1 MDSLDGSS
9 MIQSGSRVVE
19 RERQLNAEEKS
30 FRLGNMKGDYVK
42 VIKTSRELDGVQS
55 LAVKQSALVYDR
67 STSKEDTNAASHSI
81 SNVAKEQK
89 SKVTAEERSIA
100 CLTKRN
106 QRRLRTKS
114 GNIAGSYS
122 ESKGW
127 RTGLRLKRA
136 SLIVETIAV
145 PQETD

>member
-1 MDSLDGSS
+1 
-9 MIQSGSRVVE
+9 
-19 RERQLNAEEKS
+19 
-30 FRLGNMKGDYVK
+30 MKGDYVK

-136 SLIVETIAV
+136 SPIVETVAV